1 DETRGGFTA
10 YVRPYIR
17 GAVGHAARTHT
28 CGWPIETSWQRREAS
43 RFMDIE
49 NQLTAF
55 YGRRPT
61 VKEISLAAG
70 VQPETVVSVRARTT
84 PHTPLTFDVPTE
96 ETSDYGFLYEALDGL
111 DSRSYELL
119 VSAYGL
125 LEGAVTVE
133 VLAAAWGWTD
143 ERLALELEDAH

>member
-1 DETRGGFTA
+1 
-10 YVRPYIR
+10 IR

-28 CGWPIETSWQRREAS
+28 IGQPAETSWQRREAS

-61 VKEISLAAG
+61 VKEIAFAAG
-70 VQPETVVSVRARTT
+70 VQPGTFVSVLGRT
-84 PHTPLTFDVPTE
+84 PHHAPLTFDVPTE
-96 ETSDYGFLYEALDGL
+96 EPGDYGLLYEALDAL

-133 VLAAAWGWTD
+133 ALAR
-143 ERLALELEDAH
+143 E